1 VTRLTNS
8 EKTTIINNIQTF
20 LEALEEIDHHEE
32 GQRFCLLASQELLR
46 VVQGLTNKLSR
57 E

>member
-1 VTRLTNS
+1 VTHLTNS
-8 EKTTIINNIQTF
+8 EKATIINNIQTF

-57 E
+57 